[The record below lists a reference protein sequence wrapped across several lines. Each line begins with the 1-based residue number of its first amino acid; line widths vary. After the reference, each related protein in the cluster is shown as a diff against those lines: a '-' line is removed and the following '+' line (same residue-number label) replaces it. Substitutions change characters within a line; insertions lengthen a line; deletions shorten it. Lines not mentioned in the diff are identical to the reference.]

1 MKTKTTEAQQIPS
14 SRNMNKITVILSN
27 CLKPMIEK
35 IFKKKPVEKDIFST
49 EEQRMTADFS

>member
-1 MKTKTTEAQQIPS
+1 MKTKTTEAQQTPS
-14 SRNMNKITVILSN
+14 SRSMNKITVILPN
-27 CLKPMIEK
+27 CSKPMIEK